1 MPSIFEQ
8 NAVYLQSGD
17 PTTEDAATLMEPGLL
32 GARFT
37 MQHPTGRGTPGVPP
51 RTKRFQYVRSDPGM
65 ATNVALGSPA
75 YWQDKSQYLVTTSP
89 AALNQVAGV
98 FSNATGSKGTYQC
111 IQVGGP
117 CPIKLSGA
125 NVTAAASGDMVI
137 GGAVG
142 LGVLVASGT
151 ALTNIPFGRVSFPL
165 VKDVP
170 NALVTV
176 DLDLPEG
183 V

>member
-1 MPSIFEQ
+1 MANTFEQ

-17 PTTEDAATLMEPGLL
+17 PTKEDTPTLLYPGQL

-37 MQHPTGRGTPGVPP
+37 VQHPTGRSAPP
-51 RTKRFQYVRSDPGM
+51 VVGRAKRFQLVKTDPSM

-75 YWQDKSQYLVTTSP
+75 YWLDKSQYLVTTNPS
-89 AALNQVAGV
+89 AINQLAGV
-98 FSNATGSKGTYQC
+98 FSNATLTKGNYGC

-117 CPIKLSGA
+117 CPVKLSGA
-125 NVTAAASGDMVI
+125 DVTASVSGDNVI
-137 GGAVG
+137 GSTVG
-142 LGVLVASGT
+142 LGARVAAGT
-151 ALTNIPFGRVSFPL
+151 ALTNLSLGRVANPV

-176 DLDLPEG
+176 DLDLPEA

>member
-17 PTTEDAATLMEPGLL
+17 PTKEDAVSLMEPGLL

-51 RTKRFQYVRSDPGM
+51 RTKRFQLVKSDPAM

-75 YWQDKSQYLVTTSP
+75 YWLDKSQYLVTTNP
-89 AALNQVAGV
+89 ANLNEIAGV
-98 FSNATGSKGTYQC
+98 FSNPTLTKGNYGC
-111 IQVGGP
+111 IQIGGP
-117 CPIKLSGA
+117 CPVKLSGA
-125 NVTAAASGDMVI
+125 NVTAAAAGDNVI

-151 ALTNIPFGRVSFPL
+151 ALTNLSLGRVAIPL

-170 NALVTV
+170 NALVTL
-176 DLDLPEG
+176 DLDLPEN

>member
-17 PTTEDAATLMEPGLL
+17 PTKEDTVSLAQPGTL

-37 MQHPTGRGTPGVPP
+37 IQHPTGRNTPAVPP
-51 RTKRFQYVRSDPGM
+51 RTKRFQIVKTDPAM
-65 ATNVALGSPA
+65 VTNVALGSPA
-75 YWQDKSQYLVTTSP
+75 YWLDKANYIVTTSP
-89 AALNQVAGV
+89 AALNQLAGV
-98 FSNATGSKGTYQC
+98 FSNPTTTKGNYTC

-117 CPIKLSGA
+117 CPVKLSGA
-125 NVTAAASGDMVI
+125 NVTAAASGDNVI
-137 GGAVG
+137 GSTVG
-142 LGVLVASGT
+142 LGVIVASGT
-151 ALTNIPFGRVSFPL
+151 ALTNQSLGRVAVPL

-170 NALVTV
+170 NATV
-176 DLDLPEG
+176 VIDLDLPEG